1 MDALHETIRRLMDS
15 GMEEQDA
22 IALVTRLLNEEA
34 AGFLYVKEE
43 LLRDTEDYDYIDDDH
58 GSLLS

>member
-43 LLRDTEDYDYIDDDH
+43 LLRDAEDYDYIDDDH